1 MKLKK
6 IASLMLAGVMAV
18 SMLAG
23 CSTNG
28 NGGNGGNGGEG
39 EGQVNT
45 DNLSAAS
52 VIAELDKD
60 TTDKVSFT
68 ADDSVQNALNKS
80 VKDMGAAITGV
91 NAWTIATYTA
101 EVGDIE
107 YVTAFDFSQLNKKDA
122 DAQTLL
128 WATAIPAYDYSEKVA
143 VDAIAAQIDFMIDQM
158 NLPENSAAS
167 VSVANGDT
175 YYKYSYAAKIATV
188 KVESSSGYNGYVA
201 FLTLTATSSEA
212 KVEL

>member
-23 CSTNG
+23 CSG
-28 NGGNGGNGGEG
+28 NGNGGNGGEG

-91 NAWTIATYTA
+91 DEWTIATYTA

-143 VDAIAAQIDFMIDQM
+143 VDAIAAQIDSMIDQM
-158 NLPENSAAS
+158 NLPENSAA
-167 VSVANGDT
+167 SVANGDT

>member
-23 CSTNG
+23 CSG
-28 NGGNGGNGGEG
+28 NGNGGNGGEG
-39 EGQVNT
+39 EGPVNT

-91 NAWTIATYTA
+91 DAWTIATYTA

-107 YVTAFDFSQLNKKDA
+107 YVTAAAFDFSQLNKKDA

-143 VDAIAAQIDFMIDQM
+143 VDAIAAQIDSMIDQM
-158 NLPENSAAS
+158 NLPENSAA
-167 VSVANGDT
+167 SVANGDT

>member
-23 CSTNG
+23 CSG
-28 NGGNGGNGGEG
+28 NGNGGNGGEG
-39 EGQVNT
+39 EGPVNT

-91 NAWTIATYTA
+91 DAWTIATHTA

-107 YVTAFDFSQLNKKDA
+107 YVTAAAFDFSQLNKKDA

-143 VDAIAAQIDFMIDQM
+143 VDAIAARIDSMIDQM
-158 NLPENSAAS
+158 NLPENSAA
-167 VSVANGDT
+167 SVANGDT

>member
-23 CSTNG
+23 CSG
-28 NGGNGGNGGEG
+28 NGNGGNGGEG

-107 YVTAFDFSQLNKKDA
+107 YVAAFDFSQLNKKDA

-143 VDAIAAQIDFMIDQM
+143 VDAIAAQIDSMIDQM
-158 NLPENSAAS
+158 NLPENSAA
-167 VSVANGDT
+167 SVANGDT

>member
-23 CSTNG
+23 CSTN
-28 NGGNGGNGGEG
+28 GNGGNGGEG

-143 VDAIAAQIDFMIDQM
+143 VDAIAAQIDSMIDQM
-158 NLPENSAAS
+158 NLPENSAA
-167 VSVANGDT
+167 SVANGDT